1 MELLR
6 NLRIRI
12 GKSNLAGRIARIR
25 RKPLYINFFHIRT
38 IGIIWDAAIPDD
50 FSVLTRFHQ
59 KMAEQNKDVRIL
71 GYFPG
76 KELPDRYT
84 AIRYFTCIKKNELN
98 FLYCPVN
105 PDVESFINTKFDL
118 LIDINFRELFPL
130 FYASSLSQAGIKV
143 GLSGEN
149 PETSPFDLMISMKNP
164 VNIEKYLDQVL
175 HYLDMINSDSARKAV

>member
-12 GKSNLAGRIARIR
+12 GKSKLAGRMARIR

-38 IGIIWDAAIPDD
+38 IGIVWDASSPDD
-50 FSVLTRFHQ
+50 FSFLTRFHQ

-84 AIRYFTCIKKNELN
+84 AIRYFTCIKKTELN
-98 FLYCPVN
+98 FFYCPVH
-105 PDVESFINTKFDL
+105 PDSESFINTKFDL
-118 LIDINFRELFPL
+118 LIDINFMNLFPL

-149 PETSPFDLMISMKNP
+149 PETSPFDLMISMKSP
-164 VNIEKYLDQVL
+164 VSTEKYLDQVL
-175 HYLDMINSDSARKAV
+175 YYLDMINSESARKAV

>member
-12 GKSNLAGRIARIR
+12 GKAKLAGKMARIR
-25 RKPLYINFFHIRT
+25 RKPLYINFFHIKT
-38 IGIIWDAAIPDD
+38 IGIIWDASMPDD

-71 GYFPG
+71 GYFPE

-84 AIRYFTCIKKNELN
+84 AIRYFTCLKKNELN
-98 FLYCPVN
+98 FLYYPVH
-105 PDVESFINTKFDL
+105 PDAESFINTKFDI

-130 FYASSLSQAGIKV
+130 YYVSSLSQAGIKV

-164 VNIEKYLDQVL
+164 VNTEKYLDQVL
-175 HYLDMINSDSARKAV
+175 YYLDMINSESARKAV